1 MTRMKNEKQM
11 TTGVERYLN
20 TKGWLTA
27 REVPLGTT
35 RFDLVGYNKKAK
47 SFIVVECKR
56 TRRETRIGQTFGQA
70 EAYLQRIRR
79 QGLEFIDAVSKKL
92 PAMRFRRWMQATKRG
107 KRFYL
112 QFYVALP
119 NEACLELE
127 VIQGLKSSMPHL
139 GVIRVKPSGHC
150 RSYIYKSGKVYK
162 DLAAARPVRIPI
174 ATSSAWKQIIEE

>member
-1 MTRMKNEKQM
+1 MALLRNEKQM

-27 REVPLGTT
+27 REVPLGNI

-79 QGLEFIDAVSKKL
+79 KGLEFIDAVSKKL
-92 PAMRFRRWMQATKRG
+92 PRMRFRRWMQATKRG
-107 KRFYL
+107 RRFYL

-127 VIQGLKSSMPHL
+127 VIQGLKSSMPHF

-150 RSYIYKSGKVYK
+150 RSYIYKSGKVYR
-162 DLAAARPVRIPI
+162 DLAAARPLRIPI
-174 ATSSAWKQIIEE
+174 ATSSAWKQIVEE